1 LTVSSPDIKLKI
13 TEKKEVVH
21 GDPEGGKMSFWER
34 IKRDLEK
41 DRTECG
47 LTTGRKKTEADE
59 VDMCHRENELKSK
72 VRSWMADLGGRIYEL
87 SERIENPMKDMK
99 VEMMLSRIKK
109 LESQIRQLE
118 EKKKK
123 DTGS

>member
-1 LTVSSPDIKLKI
+1 
-13 TEKKEVVH
+13 
-21 GDPEGGKMSFWER
+21 MSFWER

-47 LTTGRKKTEADE
+47 GTTSGKNAEADE
-59 VDMCHRENELKSK
+59 VDVCHREIELKSK
-72 VRSWMADLGGRIYEL
+72 VRNWMADLGGRVYEL

-118 EKKKK
+118 QIKKKG
-123 DTGS
+123 TGL